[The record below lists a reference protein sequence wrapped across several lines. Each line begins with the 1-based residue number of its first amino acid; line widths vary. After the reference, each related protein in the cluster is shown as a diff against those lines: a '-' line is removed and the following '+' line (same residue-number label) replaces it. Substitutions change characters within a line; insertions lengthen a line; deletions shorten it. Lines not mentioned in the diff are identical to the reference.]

1 MTKGGPKRHFLSF
14 VEECVM
20 NPRYAGYIGGRMEIF
35 DNEGDSQ
42 YAMDEDR
49 YFTKDVGFY
58 KFRDKWDFKNVGPRT
73 LDRIRCELKE
83 KYLDSI

>member
-1 MTKGGPKRHFLSF
+1 MTKKRYFLSF
-14 VEECVM
+14 VEEFIM
-20 NPRYAGYIGGRMEIF
+20 NPKYGGYAGGRMEIYKESS
-35 DNEGDSQ
+35 DTG